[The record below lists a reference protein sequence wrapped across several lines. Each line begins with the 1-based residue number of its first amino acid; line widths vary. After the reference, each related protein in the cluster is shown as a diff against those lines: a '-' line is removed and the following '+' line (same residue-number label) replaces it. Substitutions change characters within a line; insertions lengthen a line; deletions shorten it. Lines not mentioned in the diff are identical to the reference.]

1 MRQSQSKSL
10 KSLFGTF
17 VAHGNPRARSGVGQ
31 SPLRP
36 ASKLDTTLNAIGT
49 TLLLA
54 KDVGELASQVPY
66 VKAVA
71 AVLSQIIKIRD
82 EIQANKERC
91 DEIIDLVQLKSTT
104 ILQSLDTLYRANGA
118 DGFEDLKS
126 DLEAYTELSSFLQAV
141 VRDELEPFK
150 TQSRWISYVNRGKNA
165 SDLQKLERQLDEF
178 RDRFSAKRLV
188 AISVDTRNAFTLL
201 SKPII
206 SQALPPPPKLF
217 IGRESVVESVV
228 QAILSSPEPRIV
240 ILGLGGNGKTTLAT
254 TVLHD
259 ARITSA
265 YPTKYFVSSELSLTA
280 ELLEI
285 RIANALSIPQN
296 ERETDLVSRI
306 VDNIRRSAN
315 PVLLY
320 IDNLE
325 TVWEV
330 ESEQPK
336 IDQLLELLSGASS
349 KLAVLVTMRGTQG
362 PKTSF
367 SWHSTVLL
375 GLDPPN
381 SIAMYEKL
389 SGRPA
394 DASARELLL
403 KLSGSPLAIKL
414 FALMVTEGDSPSHL
428 LSSWNESGAKV
439 LEIGGQHRL
448 SSLEQ
453 SIRLSVFSPRID
465 DTARLVLGL
474 ISLIPDGLSV
484 SQPWFGLFESAL
496 PDVTL
501 LQSTLRALRRAALL
515 DKTGEPSRWQML
527 PPIRQFCFQLV
538 DSTFPAVVSLV
549 ESRYDPDTW
558 RALLPEMANVRG
570 LLIYGS
576 NMLPLPPFIG
586 KAMADYV
593 YGSCQRDIDES
604 AILSTFLSLPI
615 PDNQRAYMYHSLGI
629 VHSRWSRLDSAEAS
643 FASALA
649 LCIKVE
655 DRLGEAK
662 TRLTIGDLHVRRYRL
677 EAAETSF
684 IGAQEAFLEVQ
695 DRLGE
700 ARTHKS
706 IGYLHMR
713 RYRPEAAELSFTQA
727 LKLYSEVQDRVGEAK
742 THLSLAHLHIRQDRP
757 EAAAAASACA
767 LELFRE
773 VQYRMGEAETR
784 LFIGDLLLRQDRLD
798 AAELSFI
805 RALDLYREFQHRLG
819 EAHTQL
825 SIGGLHVGRNQLEAA
840 QSSFTCA
847 LELYGEIQDR
857 TGEAKAQLLLGDLQ
871 LRQDQFDAAA
881 RSFSCALR
889 LWSEI
894 SSPLGEANIHL
905 SIGNLYVRQGQL
917 DAADTSLN
925 CALKLY
931 CKIQDRM
938 GEAVACKSIGGLH
951 LRRDRL
957 EPADASFTRALE
969 LYREMRNQWGIA
981 YCIFFK
987 GRICLLRQDLNE
999 ALLGFAQAL
1008 IIWEDITNN
1017 WWIAETHRAL
1027 GELYLQ
1033 LDQLDEAERSL
1044 HLALNIYTSCLE
1056 SDKEEALA
1064 NRFIGEVY
1072 LRRGQFDDCE
1082 RVFRRALDLDI
1093 ATDNQAGQAQSYKAL
1108 GRMFMKK
1115 GELV

>member
-36 ASKLDTTLNAIGT
+36 ASKLDTTLNAVGT
-49 TLLLA
+49 TLQLA

-91 DEIIDLVQLKSTT
+91 NEIIDLVQLKSTT
-104 ILQSLDTLYRANGA
+104 ILQSLDSLYRANGV

-126 DLEAYTELSSFLQAV
+126 DLEAYTDFLQAV

-150 TQSRWISYVNRGKNA
+150 IQSRWISYVNRGKNA
-165 SDLQKLERQLDEF
+165 SDLQKLERQLDGF

-188 AISVDTRNAFTLL
+188 AISIDTRNAFTLL
-201 SKPII
+201 SKPVAASSII
-206 SQALPPPPKLF
+206 SQALPPPPKLV

-228 QAILSSPEPRIV
+228 QVILSSPEPRVV

-259 ARITSA
+259 SRITSA
-265 YPTKYFVSSELSLTA
+265 YPTKYFVSSELSLTT

-296 ERETDLVSRI
+296 ERETDLVSHI
-306 VDNIRRSAN
+306 VDSIRRSAN

-330 ESEQPK
+330 EAEQPK
-336 IDQLLELLSGASS
+336 VDQLLELLSGVGR
-349 KLAVLVTMRGTQG
+349 KLAILVTMRGTQG

-381 SIAMYEKL
+381 SITMYEKL
-389 SGRPA
+389 SRRPS

-414 FALMVTEGDSPSHL
+414 FALMVTEGDSPSQL
-428 LSSWNESGAKV
+428 LSSWNEYGAKA

-453 SIRLSVFSPRID
+453 SIRLSVFSPRIN

-474 ISLIPDGLSV
+474 ISLMPDGLSV
-484 SQPWFGLFESAL
+484 SQPWFGLFESVL

-501 LQSTLRALRRAALL
+501 LQSALRALRRAALI

-527 PPIRQFCFQLV
+527 SPIRQFCFQLV
-538 DSTFPAVVSLV
+538 DSSFPVVVSLV
-549 ESRYDPDTW
+549 ESYIEMVTQSQGYDSDTW

-570 LLIYGS
+570 LLLYGS
-576 NMLPLPPFIG
+576 NMRPLPPFIG
-586 KAMADYV
+586 KAIADYV

-629 VHSRWSRLDSAEAS
+629 VHSRWSRLNIADAS
-643 FASALA
+643 FASALM
-649 LCIKVE
+649 LCIDVE

-662 TRLTIGDLHVRRYRL
+662 TRLSIGDLHVRRFQL

-713 RYRPEAAELSFTQA
+713 RYQPEAAELSFAQA

-742 THLSLAHLHIRQDRP
+742 THLSLGHLHIRQDRP

-767 LELFRE
+767 LELFRG

-784 LFIGDLLLRQDRLD
+784 LFIGDLLLRQGRLD

-805 RALDLYREFQHRLG
+805 RALDLYREVQYRLG

-825 SIGGLHVGRNQLEAA
+825 SIGALHVGRNQLEAA
-840 QSSFTCA
+840 QSSFACA

-857 TGEAKAQLLLGDLQ
+857 TGEAKTRLLLGDLQ

-881 RSFSCALR
+881 RSFSCALK

-925 CALKLY
+925 CALDLY
-931 CKIQDRM
+931 CEIQDRM
-938 GEAVACKSIGGLH
+938 GEAMARKSIGGLQ

-957 EPADASFTRALE
+957 DSADASFTRALE
-969 LYREMRNQWGIA
+969 LYSEIRFQWGIA
-981 YCIFFK
+981 YS
-987 GRICLLRQDLNE
+987 
-999 ALLGFAQAL
+999 
-1008 IIWEDITNN
+1008 
-1017 WWIAETHRAL
+1017 L

-1044 HLALNIYTSCLE
+1044 QLALNIYASCME

-1093 ATDNQAGQAQSYKAL
+1093 ATDNQAGQAQSYNAL
-1108 GRMFMKK
+1108 ERMFMKK
-1115 GELV
+1115 GELVQ